1 MHRIA
6 PVSLRL
12 VLAALVAAW
21 GIALVR
27 GAASPP
33 VAEEDAAVAERVAV
47 VVRGDE
53 GERALEGTVV
63 IEAADGAMLLELDDQ
78 RLELLQ
84 GNEIRS
90 RQTVDAPSSPA
101 TPREEGKRILAEL
114 PEGFDLLVTRHYV
127 ICFDTS
133 RAYAQWC
140 GALFE
145 KLHDA
150 FINYWRKAGVEVE
163 TPRRPLVIVIFSDR
177 ERYEAHAARD
187 LGAAADRVVGYYNL
201 LTNRVTTFDLTGSD
215 QLARRPAT
223 SAGRAGLEILASPE
237 AAGLVSTL
245 VHEATHQMAFNAGLH
260 RRLAP
265 VPLWVS
271 EGVAT
276 FFEAPDL
283 ASDRGWKGIG
293 NVNGPRL
300 ETFLAT
306 HRAGDLE
313 AIVLGDEPFR
323 RPDQAVDAYARA
335 WALTSYLAQTRKA
348 AFVAYLRAIA
358 RKEPL
363 ADDSPEQRLQDFTDA
378 FGTTPAGLEEPMMRH
393 LARLRPPAGRAPAA
407 GR

>member
-6 PVSLRL
+6 PVSLQL
-12 VLAALVAAW
+12 VCAALVAAW

-27 GAASPP
+27 GAAAPP
-33 VAEEDAAVAERVAV
+33 EVEEDAAAPERVAV

-78 RLELLQ
+78 CLELLQ

-90 RQTVDAPSSPA
+90 RRSVDAPSSPA

-163 TPRRPLVIVIFSDR
+163 APRWPLVIVIFSDR

-187 LGAAADRVVGYYNL
+187 LGVAADRVVGYYNL

-245 VHEATHQMAFNAGLH
+245 VHEASHQMAFNCRMH

-265 VPLWVS
+265 VPVWLS

-276 FFEAPDL
+276 FFETPDPGG
-283 ASDRGWKGIG
+283 RGWKRIG
-293 NVNGPRL
+293 GVNRPRL
-300 ETFLAT
+300 DTFLSSY
-306 HRAGDLE
+306 RPGVLDE
-313 AIVLGDEPFR
+313 IVRGDEPFR
-323 RPDQAVDAYARA
+323 ATEGAIDAYARA
-335 WALTSYLAQTRKA
+335 WALTAFLAQTRKA
-348 AFVAYLRAIA
+348 ALVDYITAIGA
-358 RKEPL
+358 KPPL
-363 ADDSPEQRLQDFTDA
+363 APDGPEERLQDFVAA
-378 FGTTPAGLEEPMMRH
+378 FGVEPHELEQPLMKF
-393 LARLRPPAGRAPAA
+393 LARWKD
-407 GR
+407 